1 MKNSE
6 IENDLEQFQE
16 LLNCPEQNWLLGA
29 GISYSAKIPLMYPLT
44 SRIME
49 LIQEDAEAVNLITK
63 IKSELPPN
71 LHIEHILSHLGDY
84 SAIASRTLKKEI
96 EICKENFTLDCIE
109 KNHNK
114 ILKYIAD
121 TIRYG
126 YVEKPEKIIGD
137 KDNFIVDIKEHF
149 NFINTIFYSL
159 RAGINERRKP
169 IRLFTTNYDT
179 LLEDAL
185 ALNRIPYWDGF
196 SGGAVAYRSYQYGQI
211 EPMNDAKAHIIKM
224 HGSIDWF
231 QNDDGSLWRVR
242 DRDTYPI
249 KNNRVLIYPQST
261 KYIATQKDPFSAQ
274 FDLLRKSLNSLSYH
288 VLIVCGYSFGDE
300 HINQEI
306 NLSLSN
312 PNNKTV
318 LLAFCEEV
326 DNKIPEVL
334 DVWRCSDWGERVY
347 VATQNGL
354 YVGSKSPIKRK
365 DEYDDWWTFSGMTK
379 VLKEGV
385 L

>member
-109 KNHNK
+109 KIHNK

-126 YVEKPEKIIGD
+126 YVEK
-137 KDNFIVDIKEHF
+137 
-149 NFINTIFYSL
+149 
-159 RAGINERRKP
+159 
-169 IRLFTTNYDT
+169 
-179 LLEDAL
+179 
-185 ALNRIPYWDGF
+185 
-196 SGGAVAYRSYQYGQI
+196 
-211 EPMNDAKAHIIKM
+211 
-224 HGSIDWF
+224 
-231 QNDDGSLWRVR
+231 
-242 DRDTYPI
+242 
-249 KNNRVLIYPQST
+249 
-261 KYIATQKDPFSAQ
+261 
-274 FDLLRKSLNSLSYH
+274 
-288 VLIVCGYSFGDE
+288 
-300 HINQEI
+300 
-306 NLSLSN
+306 
-312 PNNKTV
+312 
-318 LLAFCEEV
+318 
-326 DNKIPEVL
+326 
-334 DVWRCSDWGERVY
+334 
-347 VATQNGL
+347 
-354 YVGSKSPIKRK
+354 
-365 DEYDDWWTFSGMTK
+365 
-379 VLKEGV
+379 
-385 L
+385 